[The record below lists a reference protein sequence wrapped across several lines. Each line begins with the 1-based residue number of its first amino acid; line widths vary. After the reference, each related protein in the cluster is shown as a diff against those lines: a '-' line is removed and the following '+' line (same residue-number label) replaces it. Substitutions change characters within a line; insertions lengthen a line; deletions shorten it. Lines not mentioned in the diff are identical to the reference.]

1 MRRDSVL
8 IVAIVLAALL
18 AVAAPPASAAEVTRS
33 LTAEIPAGSAWA
45 VENLAGIMTVVP
57 GTGSTATVVTA
68 TVHAESDE
76 LADLIK
82 IEQVAGAKGVP
93 TLRVRYPVGNH
104 QTYRYPKINGK
115 GSSSMSSWFSGGTQ
129 FDYDGQRVKVS
140 GSGGALLYV
149 DLEVQVPAKAAAG
162 SLINHVG
169 HVAARGVQGEL
180 GFEAANGDVALDQSG
195 GSLKVTTGSGD
206 VQATDGTG
214 TLAIETGS
222 GDVKVEEFSGEQ
234 LRCEVGSGDVTLHAG
249 AIRKV
254 IVETGSG
261 DVNVEALDAEE
272 FNSETGS
279 GDIAFEAAGTRL
291 LKVKTETG
299 SGDVTLMLGADASF
313 EAHADQGSGS
323 LVNRYPDATPIAKGR
338 EVIGYKRG
346 DGRIQIRVDT
356 GSGDLVIE
364 PEKNSKKV

>member
-8 IVAIVLAALL
+8 TVAFVLAGLL
-18 AVAAPPASAAEVTRS
+18 AVAAPPASAAEVTKS
-33 LTAEIPAGSAWA
+33 LTAQLPAGSAWA

-57 GTGSTATVVTA
+57 GTGTATVVSA
-68 TVHAESDE
+68 TVHAESSE
-76 LADLIK
+76 LAELIK

-104 QTYRYPKINGK
+104 QTYRYPKMNGAET
-115 GSSSMSSWFSGGTQ
+115 SSLSSWFGHGTQ
-129 FDYDGQRVKVS
+129 LDYDGQRVKVS
-140 GSGGALLYV
+140 GNSGALLYV

-162 SLINHVG
+162 GLINHVG
-169 HVAARGVQGEL
+169 LIDAKGVQGDL
-180 GFEAANGDVALDQSG
+180 GFAAANGEVTIDKSG

-206 VQATDGTG
+206 VHVTDGTG
-214 TLAIETGS
+214 VLQIETGS

-234 LRCEVGSGDVTLHAG
+234 FRCEVGSGDVALRSG

-254 IVETGSG
+254 VVETGSG

-272 FNSETGS
+272 FDSETGS
-279 GDIAFEAAGTRL
+279 GDIEFEAAGTRL

-299 SGDVTLMLGADASF
+299 SGDVTLMLGPDASF
-313 EAHADQGSGS
+313 EARADQGSGD
-323 LVNRYPDATPIAKGR
+323 LVNHYADATPIAKGR
-338 EVIGYKRG
+338 EIVGYKRG
-346 DGRIQIRVDT
+346 DGRIQVRVDT

-364 PEKNSKKV
+364 PEKK